1 MKKVNCF
8 ATYRRTEN
16 GFHLMTLTVKTR
28 NNNVVAL
35 PVSEEVFQLFRD
47 LYTEVMKTLAAN
59 HYCVH
64 SWDEFG
70 ARWYD
75 VMWCNLETGKIDR
88 YAYKGLAR

>member
-1 MKKVNCF
+1 MKKVFCF
-8 ATYRRTEN
+8 ATYRKTET
-16 GFHLMTLTVKTR
+16 GFHLMTLNVKTR

-35 PVSEEVFQLFRD
+35 PVNEGVFPLFHD
-47 LYTEVMKTLAAN
+47 LYTSVMETLETN

-75 VMWCNLETGKIDR
+75 VIWCNLETGKVDR
-88 YAYKGLAR
+88 YAYRGLAR